1 MKNAM
6 KKLFS
11 LALAAMLL
19 VSVVPMG
26 AMASEWLPD
35 NSGDV
40 SNAPGGIILDEP
52 AAFKTEDPSAG
63 DFGIYGE
70 VPSESKSDAD
80 GSKNATGDVNVRVEV
95 SLDGSRVYSDNHSY
109 PANTTVKAVLTQCYP
124 TYNADTHEV
133 QYFKNGTKVAAEQTV
148 EDYENDG
155 VTDLK
160 VEIVKKQIFVGVSVL
175 GVTGSYKSTVPAGT
189 VITLNEEFL
198 KNCNL
203 HLTSG
208 MVIKRWKVG
217 SDKYLDNGSKFTV
230 NEAVEIVCEQVNPV
244 DGSTPPTE
252 GTTTPTADQITLQIK
267 FGSNSKVSKT
277 FTNTPDNG
285 SATVAN
291 MLTYWYDRSWNDNFN
306 CTKAWS
312 KSQQT
317 YIGVNGT
324 AKAGDTVTVI
334 LETKGSKPTES
345 TNPSTPAAED
355 IDVIV
360 NVDGATKVN
369 TSVKAKNASIDQL
382 LKKLVG
388 ENWASVYKFDYWS
401 EEGYPY
407 KYANV
412 NSVVSAG
419 KKVTINLIGGTSKHN
434 TNKVMLHVFLNG
446 NTSAVYSSY
455 NITGDLA
462 QDYKVTYNEVKSF
475 LLNKFKAKTDAGID
489 LDGLYYVTGNWVG
502 NYFQDNKAK
511 TIDGL
516 DFELEKGYVHI
527 NVMLN
532 NAVAKTSSNADSS
545 NPKTGDDIYM
555 TVTVMGLSAAALC
568 AVYYISKK
576 RAVR

>member
-6 KKLFS
+6 KKLLS
-11 LALAAMLL
+11 LALVAMLL

-40 SNAPGGIILDEP
+40 SNAPAGVILDEP
-52 AAFKTEDPSAG
+52 SAFKTEDPSAG
-63 DFGIYGE
+63 DFGIYE
-70 VPSESKSDAD
+70 QMPSESK
-80 GSKNATGDVNVRVEV
+80 GDVDTANKGSSTNVNVVVEI
-95 SLDGSRVYSDNHSY
+95 SLDGTVTYSKTLSY
-109 PANTTVKAVLTQCYP
+109 PK
-124 TYNADTHEV
+124 E
-133 QYFKNGTKVAAEQTV
+133 TKVSKILEEHGPSFNAETHYVKYVKDGVEGDYDWTV
-148 EDYENDG
+148 EDKNNDG
-155 VTDLK
+155 LTNLK
-160 VEIVKKQIFVGVSVL
+160 IEIQRKQIWVGVSVQ
-175 GVTGSYKSTVPAGT
+175 GVTGQTDKYYPAGSE
-189 VITLNEEFL
+189 ITLNDQFL
-198 KNCNL
+198 KDCNL
-203 HLTSG
+203 ELTPG
-208 MVIKRWKVG
+208 NEIKDWSFG
-217 SDKYLDNGSKFTV
+217 S
-230 NEAVEIVCEQVNPV
+230 EIVANNKKVTITKDVKIVCRQGTPV
-244 DGSTPPTE
+244 GPTNPTE
-252 GTTTPTADQITLQIK
+252 GTTAPNSEKITLEIK
-267 FGSNSKVSKT
+267 FGEGSPVSKT
-277 FTNTPDNG
+277 YSETTKKG
-285 SATVAN
+285 YTSVSN
-291 MLTYWYDRSWNDNFN
+291 MLTYWYEKGWDNEFKCISAYSAN
-306 CTKAWS
+306 QK
-312 KSQQT
+312 KD
-317 YIGVNGT
+317 IGVNGT
-324 AKAGDTVTVI
+324 AYAGDTVTVT
-334 LETKGSKPTES
+334 LVAKDDPSSKPT
-345 TNPSTPAAED
+345 NPTTPVAEY

-419 KKVTINLIGGTSKHN
+419 KRVTINLIGGTSKHN

-462 QDYKVTYNEVKSF
+462 QDYKVTYNEVKSY

-516 DFELEKGYVHI
+516 DYELEKGYVHI

>member
-40 SNAPGGIILDEP
+40 SNAPAGVILDEP
-52 AAFKTEDPSAG
+52 SAFKTEDPSAG
-63 DFGIYGE
+63 NFGIYE
-70 VPSESKSDAD
+70 KMPSESK
-80 GSKNATGDVNVRVEV
+80 GSSTNVNVVVEI
-95 SLDGSRVYSDNHSY
+95 SLDGTVTYSKTLSY
-109 PANTTVKAVLTQCYP
+109 PKETQVSKILEEHGPSFNAETHYVKYVKDGVEGDYGWTVK
-124 TYNADTHEV
+124 DT
-133 QYFKNGTKVAAEQTV
+133 N
-148 EDYENDG
+148 NDG
-155 VTDLK
+155 LTKLK
-160 VEIVKKQIFVGVSVL
+160 IEIQRKQIWVGVSVQ
-175 GVTGSYKSTVPAGT
+175 GITGQTDKYYPAGT
-189 VITLNEEFL
+189 EITLNDQFL
-198 KNCNL
+198 KDCNL
-203 HLTSG
+203 ELTPG
-208 MVIKRWKVG
+208 NEIKDWSFG
-217 SDKYLDNGSKFTV
+217 G
-230 NEAVEIVCEQVNPV
+230 EIVANNKKVTITKDVNIVCRQGTPV
-244 DGSTPPTE
+244 GPTTPTE
-252 GTTTPTADQITLQIK
+252 GTTTPTEKQITLQIK

-277 FTNTPDNG
+277 FTKTPDNG

-291 MLTYWYDRSWNDNFN
+291 MLTDWYDPNWNDNFD

-312 KSQQT
+312 KSQQEV
-317 YIGVNGT
+317 IGVNGT

-369 TSVKAKNASIDQL
+369 TSVVAKSASIDQL